1 MITLSV
7 REKAAVKWLERH
19 GIRVAEPTWLL
30 TFRLSVRR
38 GKGAPEAFT
47 ALFFVYLL
55 TFVGMG
61 AYQFNVLM
69 LVEDH
74 SQLPDGG
81 FAFFTFAMVVLTT
94 WLPVRYGDRQVAVVL
109 EDRLLDRPR
118 PPWREVLGGWYLT
131 TLAVTFGGGAVL
143 AIVLAAGGSLWA
155 WIWLGLLAL
164 GALVDAMILTSVL
177 RRPVIAEDEGSL
189 AVDAVTRLE
198 DVQLAMPSFFALPV
212 VADLVFADVPGKP
225 WLIGYV
231 VLAVGTHVVALIT
244 QRRRIPALPADA
256 HYGKAS

>member
-1 MITLSV
+1 
-7 REKAAVKWLERH
+7 
-19 GIRVAEPTWLL
+19 
-30 TFRLSVRR
+30 
-38 GKGAPEAFT
+38 
-47 ALFFVYLL
+47 VYLL

-74 SQLPDGG
+74 SQLPDGR
-81 FAFFTFAMVVLTT
+81 FAFFTFAMVVLTR
-94 WLPVRYGDRQVAVVL
+94 WLPVRYGDRQVAVVVG
-109 EDRLLDRPR
+109 DRLLDRPR
-118 PPWREVLGGWYLT
+118 PPWRAVLGGWYLT

-155 WIWLGLLAL
+155 WLWLGLLAL
-164 GALVDAMILTSVL
+164 GALVDAVILTSVL

-198 DVQLAMPSFFALPV
+198 DVQLAVPSFFALPV
-212 VADLVFADVPGKP
+212 VADVVFADVPGKP

-231 VLAVGTHVVALIT
+231 VLAVGTHVVAVIT

>member
-1 MITLSV
+1 MITLST
-7 REKAAVKWLERH
+7 REKAAVKWLERR

-47 ALFFVYLL
+47 ALFFVYLV
-55 TFVGMG
+55 TFVGVG
-61 AYQFNVLM
+61 AYQFTALL

-74 SQLPDGG
+74 TELPDGG
-81 FAFFTFAMVVLTT
+81 IAFFIFSMMVLTT

-109 EDRLLDRPR
+109 GDRLLDRPR

-131 TLAVTFGGGAVL
+131 TLAVTFGGGAAL
-143 AIVLAAGGSLWA
+143 AIVLASGGSLWA
-155 WIWLGLLAL
+155 RIWLGLLAL
-164 GALVDAMILTSVL
+164 GALADAVLLIGVL
-177 RRPVIAEDEGSL
+177 RRPVIAEDKSSL

-198 DVQLAMPSFFALPV
+198 DVQLAMPSVFALPV
-212 VADLVFADVPGKP
+212 LADVVFKDLPGEP

-231 VLAVGTHVVALIT
+231 VLAVGTHAVAWFA
-244 QRRRIPALPADA
+244 QRRRIPALPADGC
-256 HYGKAS
+256 YGEAG